1 MARQPVATKHP
12 KSGFA
17 VGNGATNLR
26 LRPRAAA
33 LIAECLA
40 GWSEVEFQVGR
51 LLATM
56 LHANSEPT
64 IALYFTLANE
74 RAKREALAAI
84 ADYCLEPKD
93 RELFDLIAKAKESL
107 SKQRSDLAHGLFCL
121 VLDEPEGIGWI
132 STKERIKHLSDA
144 NLKIKESGI
153 IDPDTIRQLVSVYGI
168 KDLETLLN
176 EIDAL
181 QYLIIN
187 FKLYVAPGTGHHLD
201 AELFDQ
207 LWNSPLVLK
216 FRSQTDANPKSD
228 PSRS

>member
-1 MARQPVATKHP
+1 MARQPLATKHP

-17 VGNGATNLR
+17 VGHGASNLR
-26 LRPRAAA
+26 KRPMAAA

-40 GWSEVEFQVGR
+40 GWSEVEFQIGR

-84 ADYCLEPKD
+84 ADYCLTPKD
-93 RELFDLIAKAKESL
+93 RELFDLIAKAKDSL

-121 VLDEPEGIGWI
+121 VDDEPEGIGWI
-132 STKERIKHLSDA
+132 STKDRIKYLSDV
-144 NLKIKESGI
+144 NLNIKERGMM
-153 IDPDTIRQLVSVYGI
+153 TNAFFMRKLVSVYGI

-176 EIDAL
+176 DIDVL

-187 FKLYVAPGTGHHLD
+187 FNLYVSPGTDHHLD

-216 FRSQTDANPKSD
+216 FRSQTDQKSA
-228 PSRS
+228 PSGS